1 MAHSCSEG
9 PRFDRMEEWL
19 GRINDTLTQ
28 LSDLMINRA
37 ACDIR
42 LENLEEAKTD
52 LEARVRVLEASMNK
66 NHWMERVIWVLVL
79 TPLTAYFKL
88 G

>member
-1 MAHSCSEG
+1 MPHSCSEG

-28 LSDLMINRA
+28 LSDLMITRA

-42 LENLEEAKTD
+42 LDHVEKAKAD

-66 NHWMERVIWVLVL
+66 QHWMERVLWVLVL
-79 TPLTAYFKL
+79 AAVTAYFKV